1 MDPLF
6 KLKEAPGVGLLAGGA
21 RPIKKEDKCL
31 TPHLFFYLNFNVFL
45 LKFYNC

>member
-6 KLKEAPGVGLLAGGA
+6 KLKEALGVGLLAGGA
-21 RPIKKEDKCL
+21 RPLRKRNKCL
-31 TPHLFFYLNFNVFL
+31 TSHPFFYLNFNAFL